1 MDKSRFGWLR
11 RLLSSLRFRISAAFV
26 VLLAAVLVIINYYP
40 VQLMREQVI
49 TTKETELSSAATTL
63 AAALEG
69 YTELT
74 EDNVYNTVRLLDVMR
89 ERRILVTDAGGIV
102 IYDSSQTAA
111 VVGRLALFPEV
122 IAALSGRDVF
132 RCRYS
137 ETGFESCAAV
147 PVMRGSEAA
156 GAVYFY
162 DYDTEQAAR
171 LRETQ
176 GDLRNLSA
184 VLTVVSSLGIAVFM
198 LIFSRRLG
206 LLLRGV
212 KRVGQGEYSYKIQMR
227 GEDELS
233 AIGSEFNVLTGQI
246 QKNEEQRRQFV
257 SDASHELKTPLASI
271 RLLSDSILQTENIS
285 REDVREFLID
295 INEEIERLTRISES
309 LLDLTRLDTMPP
321 ARPVPCDVDATVS
334 KCAELLRG
342 SAGQYEVRIEQHSS
356 GAHFILADPDGLYQ
370 VIFNLMENAVKY
382 NRRGGSV
389 VAEVSED
396 KDMTVLCVRDT
407 GIGIPQEHLN
417 NIFRRFYR
425 VDKTRSR
432 ATGGTGLGL
441 AIVDEWVKN
450 LGGRIEVKSE
460 YGRGSEFIVR
470 FVSYRK
476 GGAGQ

>member
-1 MDKSRFGWLR
+1 M
-11 RLLSSLRFRISAAFV
+11 
-26 VLLAAVLVIINYYP
+26 
-40 VQLMREQVI
+40 
-49 TTKETELSSAATTL
+49 
-63 AAALEG
+63 
-69 YTELT
+69 
-74 EDNVYNTVRLLDVMR
+74 
-89 ERRILVTDAGGIV
+89 
-102 IYDSSQTAA
+102 
-111 VVGRLALFPEV
+111 
-122 IAALSGRDVF
+122 
-132 RCRYS
+132 
-137 ETGFESCAAV
+137 
-147 PVMRGSEAA
+147 
-156 GAVYFY
+156 
-162 DYDTEQAAR
+162 
-171 LRETQ
+171 
-176 GDLRNLSA
+176 
-184 VLTVVSSLGIAVFM
+184 
-198 LIFSRRLG
+198 
-206 LLLRGV
+206 
-212 KRVGQGEYSYKIQMR
+212 
-227 GEDELS
+227 
-233 AIGSEFNVLTGQI
+233 
-246 QKNEEQRRQFV
+246 
-257 SDASHELKTPLASI
+257 
-271 RLLSDSILQTENIS
+271 
-285 REDVREFLID
+285 
-295 INEEIERLTRISES
+295 
-309 LLDLTRLDTMPP
+309 
-321 ARPVPCDVDATVS
+321 S

-389 VAEVSED
+389 VVEVSED

>member
-1 MDKSRFGWLR
+1 MTDGRFGWLR
-11 RLLSSLRFRISAAFV
+11 RLFCSLRFRITAAFF
-26 VLLAAVLVIINYYP
+26 VLLVSTLVIINYYP

-49 TTKETELSSAATTL
+49 ATKENELSGAATTL

-69 YTELT
+69 FPSLT

-89 ERRILVTDAGGIV
+89 ERRILVTDASGIV

-111 VVGRLALFPEV
+111 VVGRLAIFREI
-122 IAALSGRDVF
+122 IAALSGQDVF

-137 ETGFESCAAV
+137 EAAFESSAAA
-147 PVMRGSEAA
+147 PVMRDRQPA

-162 DYDTEQAAR
+162 DYDTEQAAL
-171 LRETQ
+171 LRQTRSE
-176 GDLRNLSA
+176 LRSLSA
-184 VLTVVSSLGIAVFM
+184 GLTVICLLGITVFM
-198 LIFSRRLG
+198 IIFSWRLG

-212 KRVGQGEYSYKIQMR
+212 KRVGQGEYSYKIQMH
-227 GEDELS
+227 GSDELS

-246 QKNEEQRRQFV
+246 QKNEELRRQFV

-285 REDVREFLID
+285 REDVREFLTD

-309 LLDLTRLDTMPP
+309 LLNLTRLDAMPP
-321 ARPVPCDVDATVS
+321 TRPVPCDVDATVR

-342 SAGQYEVRIEQHSS
+342 NAAQYAVTIEVHSS
-356 GAHFILADPDGLYQ
+356 EPHVILADPDGLYE
-370 VIFNLMENAVKY
+370 VVFNLMENAVKY
-382 NRRGGSV
+382 NRQGGSV
-389 VAEVSED
+389 VVEIDED
-396 KDMTVLCVRDT
+396 GDMTVLRVRDT
-407 GIGIPQEHLN
+407 GIGIPQAHLN

-450 LGGRIEVKSE
+450 LGGRIEVRSE
-460 YGRGSEFIVR
+460 YGRGSEFSVR

-476 GGAGQ
+476 GGAAQ